1 MDSQHRL
8 HTFRSRGRAWSSLGA
23 LFDDESRS
31 VERFL
36 DALQEL
42 SLDGWCAAVAI
53 ACANARYTDAQIAVS
68 AAIAKHDLALTAWFI
83 RDMVETAIH
92 GAKLLAVR
100 RPPRTRRAL
109 ASARAAAEW
118 AALATAVRPRLQPIH
133 HDVLCEP
140 FERVGARSIMRTP
153 ATALFH
159 RRVEGFAGD
168 RLSRL
173 PELEA

>member
-8 HTFRSRGRAWSSLGA
+8 HTFRSRGHAWSSLGA
-23 LFDDESRS
+23 LPDSESRS

-42 SLDGWCAAVAI
+42 SLDGWCTAAAI
-53 ACANARYTDAQIAVS
+53 ARTSARYDDAQHAVS
-68 AAIAKHDLALTAWFI
+68 AAIAKHELAVTAWFV
-83 RDMVETAIH
+83 RDLVETAIH
-92 GAKLLAVR
+92 GAQMLAVR
-100 RPPRTRRAL
+100 RSSHTRRAL

-118 AALATAVRPRLQPIH
+118 AALATAVRPRLQRLH

-140 FERVGARSIMRTP
+140 FERVGVRSIMRAP
-153 ATALFH
+153 ALFH

-168 RLSRL
+168 RPSRL